1 MTLLEHRI
9 NRFRLVGPH
18 TLPLLKYA
26 LQPASL
32 ELDQPQLKEKVV
44 DPTLSRTSGHW
55 WANLKGG
62 DEIQGYNITTWETC
76 WAGRRL
82 GPIEGTGP
90 ILGLLVRDPRLV
102 LPQKRNSFDLKA
114 EKPPEEPVK
123 ANWQSQQSPM
133 WSRNLREKASKE
145 KEENDVINKLRGDM
159 IERFFSL
166 SL

>member
-32 ELDQPQLKEKVV
+32 ELDQPQLEEKEV
-44 DPTLSRTSGHW
+44 DPSSSRASGHW

-62 DEIQGYNITTWETC
+62 VDIQEHNVKTWETC

-82 GPIEGTGP
+82 GPVEGAGP

-102 LPQKRNSFDLKA
+102 L
-114 EKPPEEPVK
+114 
-123 ANWQSQQSPM
+123 
-133 WSRNLREKASKE
+133 
-145 KEENDVINKLRGDM
+145 
-159 IERFFSL
+159 
-166 SL
+166 